1 MIELD
6 DITILIDTFHKLLD
20 DILSKNAVVLNE
32 MR

>member
-6 DITILIDTFHKLLD
+6 DITILIDIFNKLLD
-20 DILSKNAVVLNE
+20 DILSKNAVVLND